1 LRDFLHNIGLSMY
14 NKNPTF
20 IIHQNS
26 VTNLKGSQELSN
38 MIIDCSG
45 SKKVLDLIHKTSS
58 EVEKWK
64 NVEISIE
71 KSITNL
77 QKSLREEMEHYEN
90 FCEFQDCVAQLEIL
104 ADKRRILDENEKL
117 NLVID
122 LKKDFEEMKKK
133 CEQFKLKIESIQNS
147 KINEEIKELKDL
159 HPKLKHDL
167 ILLEGIHTNESLVF

>member
-1 LRDFLHNIGLSMY
+1 MY
-14 NKNPTF
+14 NKTPTF

-64 NVEISIE
+64 SVEISIE
-71 KSITNL
+71 KSINNL
-77 QKSLREEMEHYEN
+77 QKSLREEMENYEK
-90 FCEFQDCVAQLEIL
+90 FCEFQDCEAQLEIL
-104 ADKRRILDENEKL
+104 MNKRRIIEDNEKL

-122 LKKDFEEMKKK
+122 LKKEFEEMKEK
-133 CEQFKLKIESIQNS
+133 CENFKLKIKSIQSS
-147 KINEEIKELKDL
+147 KINEEIKGLKELT
-159 HPKLKHDL
+159 PKLQNDL
-167 ILLEGIHTNESLVF
+167 ISLEDMYTNESLVF